1 MIISKRMLVFTVTP
15 EEYETIKEFVKAVN
29 LELAEPYITFRE
41 FEQIVDGNDG
51 KKIKCEC
58 WVD

>member
-1 MIISKRMLVFTVTP
+1 MLVFTVTP
-15 EEYETIKEFVKAVN
+15 EEYETIKEFVKAIN

-41 FEQIVDGNDG
+41 FEQIVDGNGG

>member
-1 MIISKRMLVFTVTP
+1 MITSKRMLVFTVTP
-15 EEYETIKEFVKAVN
+15 EEYDTIKEFVKAINV
-29 LELAEPYITFRE
+29 ELSANITFRD
-41 FEQIVDGNDG
+41 FEHIVSGNDG